1 MYLMLDVVINIA
13 KKQTKKVEICIFI
26 HVFFR
31 NNDNTFKFRTPDEY
45 QTQKKST
52 SVIIRIE

>member
-1 MYLMLDVVINIA
+1 MLDVAINIA